1 MSVLTEKEVLSRASA
16 SDLSKIKKLNCW
28 GSDLSDVSLLRKMS
42 NLEVLNLSANNIFSL
57 KDISFCSQLKELYL
71 RKNHIELEE
80 VKHLKNLPN
89 LEILWLSGNPCAE
102 KPFYKETIL
111 LNLPSVKKLD
121 GILVTENDIENATS
135 SGISLDFETII
146 YKPLNNEF
154 QNKNI
159 EKKEKNIV
167 SNDFDKSLNK
177 VIDTPV
183 ILLDEKIHTVIE
195 KQNELNLSRVN
206 ENFNDETL
214 KKSQV
219 YSIINNKT
227 VSSSKAPIP
236 IPSISSLAPVASSID
251 LEKANERRKALG
263 LKLLDTGNTS
273 LFSVKSNEE
282 SIEKSFIPMSEIISV
297 TNCEDDKEE
306 ELITEKTDFSTF
318 SNTRSNSAT
327 RSNTLSAVILL
338 LETLN
343 CDELDEVI
351 SYAHNFRD
359 RDKVISA
366 RSSFSVT

>member
-135 SGISLDFETII
+135 SGIT
-146 YKPLNNEF
+146 
-154 QNKNI
+154 
-159 EKKEKNIV
+159 
-167 SNDFDKSLNK
+167 
-177 VIDTPV
+177 
-183 ILLDEKIHTVIE
+183 
-195 KQNELNLSRVN
+195 
-206 ENFNDETL
+206 
-214 KKSQV
+214 
-219 YSIINNKT
+219 
-227 VSSSKAPIP
+227 PIP

>member
-1 MSVLTEKEVLSRASA
+1 MSVLTEKEVLSRSSA

-42 NLEVLNLSANNIFSL
+42 NLEVLNLSVNNIVSL

-80 VKHLKNLPN
+80 VKHLKNLPS

-146 YKPLNNEF
+146 YKPLNNEV

-159 EKKEKNIV
+159 GKKERNV
-167 SNDFDKSLNK
+167 ASNDLDKNLNK

-219 YSIINNKT
+219 YSVINNQT
-227 VSSSKAPIP
+227 VSLSKAPIT
-236 IPSISSLAPVASSID
+236 PSISSLAPVASSID

-282 SIEKSFIPMSEIISV
+282 SSEKSFIPVSELISV

-306 ELITEKTDFSTF
+306 ESITEKTDFSTF

-343 CDELDEVI
+343 SDELDEVI
-351 SYAHNFRD
+351 SYAHKFRD

-366 RSSFSVT
+366 RSSFSAI